1 MAINNLKKPRESDIE
16 AYLREKVRAVLHG
29 KAYKWVSPGNNGVP
43 DRMVCLPGGR
53 VVFAELKAPGKQPR
67 PEQAAKHRELR
78 ALGFHVEVL
87 DSKAAVE
94 AFIEELRG
102 AQP

>member
-16 AYLREKVRAVLHG
+16 AYLRDRVREVLHG

-43 DRMVCLPGGR
+43 DRMICLPGGR
-53 VVFAELKAPGKQPR
+53 VVFTELKAPGKQPR
-67 PEQAAKHRELR
+67 PGQTARHRELR
-78 ALGFHVEVL
+78 GMGFRVEVL
-87 DSKAAVE
+87 DSKAAVD

>member
-1 MAINNLKKPRESDIE
+1 MKKELKRESEEEVE
-16 AYLREKVRAVLHG
+16 AYLRDKVRAVLHG

-78 ALGFHVEVL
+78 ALGFLVEVL
-87 DSKAAVE
+87 DSKAGVD
-94 AFIEELRG
+94 AFIEDLRG

>member
-1 MAINNLKKPRESDIE
+1 MKKELKRESEADIE

-29 KAYKWVSPGNNGVP
+29 KAYKWVSHGNNGVP

-78 ALGFHVEVL
+78 ALGFRVEVL
-87 DSKAAVE
+87 DSKAAVD

>member
-1 MAINNLKKPRESDIE
+1 MKKELKRESEEEVE
-16 AYLREKVRAVLHG
+16 AYLRDKVRAVLHG

-78 ALGFHVEVL
+78 ALGFRVEVL
-87 DSKAAVE
+87 DSAVAVD

>member
-1 MAINNLKKPRESDIE
+1 MKKELKRESEADIE
-16 AYLREKVRAVLHG
+16 AYLRDRVREVLHG
-29 KAYKWVSPGNNGVP
+29 RAYKWVSPGNNGVP

-78 ALGFHVEVL
+78 ALGFRVEVL
-87 DSKAAVE
+87 DSKAAVD

-102 AQP
+102 TQP

>member
-1 MAINNLKKPRESDIE
+1 MKKELKRESEADIE
-16 AYLREKVRAVLHG
+16 AYLRDRVREVLHG

-53 VVFAELKAPGKQPR
+53 VVFAELKAHGKQPR
-67 PEQAAKHRELR
+67 PDQVAKHRELR
-78 ALGFHVEVL
+78 ALGFRVEVL
-87 DSKAAVE
+87 DSKAAVD

-102 AQP
+102 TQP

>member
-1 MAINNLKKPRESDIE
+1 MKKELKRESEADIE
-16 AYLREKVRAVLHG
+16 AYLRDRVREVLHG
-29 KAYKWVSPGNNGVP
+29 RAYKWVSPGNNGAP

-78 ALGFHVEVL
+78 ALGFLVEVL
-87 DSKAAVE
+87 DSKAAVD
-94 AFIEELRG
+94 AFIEDLRG
-102 AQP
+102 ARP

>member
-1 MAINNLKKPRESDIE
+1 MKKELKRESEADIE
-16 AYLREKVRAVLHG
+16 AYLRDRVREVLHG
-29 KAYKWVSPGNNGVP
+29 RAYKWVSPGNNGVP

-53 VVFAELKAPGKQPR
+53 VVFAELKAHGKQPR
-67 PEQAAKHRELR
+67 PDQAAKHRELR
-78 ALGFHVEVL
+78 GMGFRVEVL
-87 DSKAAVE
+87 DSKAAVD

>member
-1 MAINNLKKPRESDIE
+1 MKKELKRESEADIE
-16 AYLREKVRAVLHG
+16 AYLRDRVREVLHG

-53 VVFAELKAPGKQPR
+53 VVFAELKAHGKQPR
-67 PEQAAKHRELR
+67 PDQVAKHRELR
-78 ALGFHVEVL
+78 ALGFRVDVL
-87 DSKAAVE
+87 DSKAAVD

>member
-1 MAINNLKKPRESDIE
+1 MKKELKRESEADIE

-67 PEQAAKHRELR
+67 PDQAAKHRELR
-78 ALGFHVEVL
+78 ALGFRVEVL
-87 DSKAAVE
+87 DSKAAVD

>member
-1 MAINNLKKPRESDIE
+1 MKKELKRESEADIE

-78 ALGFHVEVL
+78 ALGFRVEVL
-87 DSKAAVE
+87 DSKAAVD

>member
-1 MAINNLKKPRESDIE
+1 MKKELKRESEEEVE
-16 AYLREKVRAVLHG
+16 AYLRDKVSAVLHG

-78 ALGFHVEVL
+78 ALGFLVEVL
-87 DSKAAVE
+87 DSKVAVD

>member
-1 MAINNLKKPRESDIE
+1 MAINNLKKLRESDIE
-16 AYLREKVRAVLHG
+16 AYLREKVKSVLHG

-53 VVFAELKAPGKQPR
+53 VVFAELKAHGKQPR
-67 PEQAAKHRELR
+67 PDQVAKHRELR
-78 ALGFHVEVL
+78 ALGFRVEVL
-87 DSKAAVE
+87 DSKVAVD

>member
-1 MAINNLKKPRESDIE
+1 MKKELKRESEADIE
-16 AYLREKVRAVLHG
+16 AYLRDGVREVLHG
-29 KAYKWVSPGNNGVP
+29 RAYKWVSPGNNGVP

-53 VVFAELKAPGKQPR
+53 VVFAELKAHGKQPR
-67 PEQAAKHRELR
+67 PDQVAKHRELR
-78 ALGFHVEVL
+78 ALGFRVEVL
-87 DSKAAVE
+87 DSKAAVD

>member
-1 MAINNLKKPRESDIE
+1 MKKELKRESEEEVE
-16 AYLREKVRAVLHG
+16 AYLRDKVSAVLHG

-78 ALGFHVEVL
+78 ALGFPVFVL
-87 DSKAAVE
+87 DDPGQIPGIIGEVME
-94 AFIEELRG
+94 
-102 AQP
+102 

>member
-1 MAINNLKKPRESDIE
+1 MKKELKRESEADIE

-78 ALGFHVEVL
+78 ALGFLVEVL
-87 DSKAAVE
+87 DSKAAVD
-94 AFIEELRG
+94 AFIEDLRG

>member
-1 MAINNLKKPRESDIE
+1 MKKELKRESEADIE

-78 ALGFHVEVL
+78 ALGFLVEVL
-87 DSKAAVE
+87 DSKAEVD
-94 AFIEELRG
+94 AFIEDLRG

>member
-1 MAINNLKKPRESDIE
+1 MKKELKHESEADIE

-78 ALGFHVEVL
+78 ALGFRVEVL
-87 DSKAAVE
+87 DSKAAVD